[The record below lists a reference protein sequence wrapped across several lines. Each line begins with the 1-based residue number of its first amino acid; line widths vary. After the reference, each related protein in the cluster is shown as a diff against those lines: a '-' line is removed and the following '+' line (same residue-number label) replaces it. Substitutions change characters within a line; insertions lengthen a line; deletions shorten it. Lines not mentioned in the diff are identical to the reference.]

1 MAVIMSQDVIRPDEI
16 KTDILVSSESLIPTP
31 CVSIDSHHYNTTAI
45 TPSTPKY
52 HKATPPAIQTI
63 SPTQFSTSAS
73 SNGSSSNS
81 AMSHIRRWTS
91 SLSSSKKY
99 EQESPS
105 STRPNTKG
113 SAKRRTIG
121 PISAPQ
127 PLTTP
132 APYACTPLP
141 YFDSPASSVSVTSPL
156 NMEASPRSPTK
167 PATSCPELP
176 TGARS
181 SEFSVANTN
190 TITYSTLGK
199 NYRTSWKDRLFHPTG
214 KKQDRCVSTSSN
226 EDDDYDWSSQDCDV
240 NSSNNLNATAASQT
254 ANRPKIRISAPLTQ
268 PILPDNQKT
277 IPIISAPLMSPTDKL
292 NGSDV
297 FDPFKIVPKKK
308 SDESRER
315 SILDTLITRDA
326 PDSEET
332 MCVLSQDE
340 PGSQSV
346 LISNPSE
353 KVNEDSESIKPQSLT
368 KVDQCSPS
376 DNKDEAL
383 MDFASSKELGSNST
397 MPPPHSDRHKLGC
410 DADEPYPLSAGE
422 DTPKLRSSL
431 RGGFNHQRRASD
443 ASSTCS
449 TSSESSTESADSDS
463 SESSES
469 SQLSPISGASFF
481 SSQPNIV
488 SDPPKEPML
497 IKPIAIK
504 IPASLMTLLPT
515 SIRKYRSSPPIT
527 PPATPPLDIDES
539 PKEPATNPAP
549 AVASTPIDP
558 RAMTLKR
565 LAHTHTLKKLRERR
579 PFSHSVL
586 LHLILLQLRK
596 DIPGRHCDE
605 INDFYIAMWTA
616 QFPVRWDIM
625 NPMLLTQRQQSLQ
638 NQDQGQEP
646 SKSSGASNAK
656 ELKPKRSFV
665 SSLQSRIQSNKAQG
679 GSNEINNGG
688 GSPILE
694 DSAAASARSTFC
706 SPQATS
712 TSSKQFE
719 PIKPA
724 PTVIIPKRTTGRK
737 GLLHQQQQQLQA
749 QLRQRPA
756 SQSELLVSPFS
767 SNPMG
772 QFEDQSLLNTEQ
784 GQILMHAQLLGA
796 RPRFATSTYTT
807 VLNDQSELITKPL
820 VAPSITEAKPPSN
833 GPWPHTTMSPAS
845 AQSYGA
851 NSMQMSHYEQS
862 SAMTLSEKSVGVNSA
877 PAGLLTPPQSP
888 LFRPSFAVPNST
900 GSLPSPPLGS
910 IQIPVPYLFT
920 SSPAPQMISY
930 LPANTARVPSP
941 SFSTSITSPSVHV
954 QHPHH
959 TFGYVGNH
967 GQHNYRT
974 NSGSR
979 PSFNSSRQ
987 HPLQLKNSVKNTKAA
1002 AQYGLPSPPLSPTM
1016 DSQTSAGASGMA
1028 DSVKAASVRASSVPS
1043 PRGPQASGGSIGG
1056 HTWVTRSVNEI
1067 RIRQSLDGTRNPSQ
1081 KQQNQVKKKNGV
1093 TMEEEDVPLAL
1104 VQRRIS
1110 SEMLRSTV

>member
-332 MCVLSQDE
+332 MCVLSQEE

-353 KVNEDSESIKPQSLT
+353 KVNEDSDSIKPQSLT

-504 IPASLMTLLPT
+504 IPA
-515 SIRKYRSSPPIT
+515 
-527 PPATPPLDIDES
+527 
-539 PKEPATNPAP
+539 N
-549 AVASTPIDP
+549 
-558 RAMTLKR
+558 
-565 LAHTHTLKKLRERR
+565 
-579 PFSHSVL
+579 
-586 LHLILLQLRK
+586 
-596 DIPGRHCDE
+596 IPGRHCDE

-646 SKSSGASNAK
+646 SKSSGASSAK

-706 SPQATS
+706 SPQATG

-877 PAGLLTPPQSP
+877 PAGLLTPPQSQ

-987 HPLQLKNSVKNTKAA
+987 HPLQLKNSVKNTKAV

-1016 DSQTSAGASGMA
+1016 DSQTSTGASGMA

-1067 RIRQSLDGTRNPSQ
+1067 RTRQSLDGTRNPSQ